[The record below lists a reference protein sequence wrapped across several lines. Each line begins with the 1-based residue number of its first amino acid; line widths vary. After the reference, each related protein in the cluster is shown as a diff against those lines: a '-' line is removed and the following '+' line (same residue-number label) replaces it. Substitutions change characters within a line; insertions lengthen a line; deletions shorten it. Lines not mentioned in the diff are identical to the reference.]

1 MFPFLPLDGGWFM
14 LRKKECKWAEGYF
27 TVEASIIVPLAI
39 FLISFIFY
47 MTFFLYNR
55 CAASQDAYILA
66 FRGSVCSGYGKS
78 YHVDRVCKK
87 NPEEIRQL
95 VIRQCGEQF
104 GEKYMGIRTLIGTV
118 NVDRK
123 KVIVEVAGTM
133 TTAFTEWL
141 LPHKDWGFQVNG
153 QAERICPTELIRKV
167 RVLKRIKDKIDEKMI
182 IE

>member
-1 MFPFLPLDGGWFM
+1 
-14 LRKKECKWAEGYF
+14 
-27 TVEASIIVPLAI
+27 
-39 FLISFIFY
+39 
-47 MTFFLYNR
+47 
-55 CAASQDAYILA
+55 
-66 FRGSVCSGYGKS
+66 
-78 YHVDRVCKK
+78 
-87 NPEEIRQL
+87 
-95 VIRQCGEQF
+95 
-104 GEKYMGIRTLIGTV
+104 MGIRTLIGTV

-123 KVIVEVAGTM
+123 KVIVEVSGTM

>member
-1 MFPFLPLDGGWFM
+1 M
-14 LRKKECKWAEGYF
+14 LRKKECKRVEGYF

-66 FRGSVCSGYGKS
+66 FRGSACSGYGKS

-118 NVDRK
+118 SVDRK
-123 KVIVEVAGTM
+123 KVIVEVSGTM